1 MSAPEK
7 FSGVLTPVIT
17 PFKDDFSPDPHRLAN
32 QCRWMLS
39 KNVGLAVFGTN
50 SEANSLSVDEKIG
63 LLDHLAGAGIV
74 PARMMPGT
82 GCSALSDSVKLTRHA
97 VGLGCSGVLMLPP
110 FYYKDVTEDG
120 LFASFAQVI
129 EQVGSSDLRIY
140 LYHIPPISQVPI
152 SLGLIERL
160 IKAYPETV
168 VGIKDSSGDW
178 NNTKSM
184 LDAGWDDFRIF
195 AGSESFLL
203 ATLRNGGV
211 GCISATANVNP
222 AAIHA
227 LYENWRDEDADD
239 RQAALNDI
247 RGAFAAF
254 PMIPALKA
262 ATAHFSND
270 AGWAGVRPPLMALT
284 EAQQSD
290 LIASL
295 KERDFDMITHHEE
308 CTQPRF
314 LGYEIFSRMNL

>member
-17 PFKDDFSPDPHRLAN
+17 PFKDDFSPDQHRLEN

-50 SEANSLSVDEKIG
+50 SEANSLSVDEKID
-63 LLDHLAGAGIV
+63 LLDHLAGAGID

-227 LYENWRDEDADD
+227 LYENWRAEDADD

-270 AGWAGVRPPLMALT
+270 AQWARVRPPLMSLT
-284 EAQQSD
+284 EAQQSE

-295 KERDFDMITHHEE
+295 KERDFDMPGLIEAQDQAAE
-308 CTQPRF
+308 
-314 LGYEIFSRMNL
+314 